1 MEQQVDIKDPNKV
14 VYCTAEF
21 RAKVGRE
28 DELFNKLQAL
38 EEITHKEDGCI
49 QYKVMKKFDHKYAGG
64 NHGGILFNEIWASEE
79 DFEKH
84 CENKHIVDFFQNE
97 CIDENGSVSKWNVN
111 VFR

>member
-1 MEQQVDIKDPNKV
+1 MSNKNNIIDPNKV

-28 DELFNKLQAL
+28 EELFTKLKNL
-38 EEITHKEDGCI
+38 EEETHKEAGCI
-49 QYKVMKKFDHKYAGG
+49 QYIVMRKFDHKYAEGS
-64 NHGGILFNEIWASEE
+64 HGGILFNEVWASEE
-79 DFEKH
+79 DFERH

-97 CIDENGSVSKWNVN
+97 CIDENGSVLKWNVN